1 MTPGK
6 YVFVSY
12 SSKDAD
18 FMKNITGLL
27 EVMKIEYWKAP
38 EKIPPGSSY
47 AKEINR
53 AIENCG
59 LFLLIL
65 SQNSQSSIWCEKEV
79 DSALSYGRR
88 IIPYNIDNVAL
99 EDAFRFYLNNVQMIF
114 HTRNSSKGLNE
125 LKNLL
130 KPLSAVNTAPA
141 QKAEENEAAK
151 AAPAATEFK
160 GLDDIKFKGET
171 YQPVKK
177 KPEAAPRKAAPAAGS
192 KNSRN
197 GPAKSAVKNNA
208 LQQKE
213 EPRFRRGMSKRELF
227 PLNNVPKQC
236 EFCGGKVYNDHDG
249 VFICED
255 CHAENYD
262 DYQRIENYLNE
273 NGPCPLAELSSKL
286 NLSQRAVLAWRSH
299 H

>member
-88 IIPYNIDNVAL
+88 IIPYNIDNVTL

-125 LKNLL
+125 LKNQL
-130 KPLSAVNTAPA
+130 KPLSNL
-141 QKAEENEAAK
+141 NS
-151 AAPAATEFK
+151 APAAKEEKKEPEAPAAFK
-160 GLDDIKFKGET
+160 GLDDIKVKGEP
-171 YQPVKK
+171 YQPLKK
-177 KPEAAPRKAAPAAGS
+177 KTEAAPRQTAPVAKTAAPQ
-192 KNSRN
+192 K
-197 GPAKSAVKNNA
+197 KAVKGPVKKSPI
-208 LQQKE
+208 QQE

-227 PLNNVPKQC
+227 PLNNVPKKC
-236 EFCGGKVYNDHDG
+236 EFCGGRVYNDHDG
-249 VFICED
+249 VFICEE
-255 CHAENYD
+255 CHSENFD

-273 NGPCPLAELSSKL
+273 NGPCPLAELAEKL
-286 NLSQRAVLAWRSH
+286 NLTQRAVLAWRSH